1 VRCLAGGADSNVN
14 STYVDFSDIVGEVS
28 REKRLSVLAD
38 STVGVPHGEGRQNDA
53 IESCE

>member
-1 VRCLAGGADSNVN
+1 MRCLAGGADSNVN